1 MKTRFLLW
9 VLAALLLAACSTPGE
24 TRSPEVLAQDTRIY
38 HDVQQRLHDN
48 PRIYDRHIEV
58 SVYGGVVKLS
68 GIVFDGN
75 DMNDA
80 VRIASEV
87 PGVKSVKNEMQV
99 QEMGTDRFR
108 RR

>member
-1 MKTRFLLW
+1 MAIL
-9 VLAALLLAACSTPGE
+9 VLAACATPE
-24 TRSPEVLAQDTRIY
+24 ARSPDVLAQDVRIL
-38 HDVQQRLHDN
+38 HEVEQGLHDN
-48 PRIYDRHIEV
+48 PRIYDRHIEI
-58 SVYGGVVKLS
+58 SVYDGVVKLS

-80 VRIASEV
+80 VRIASRV

>member
-1 MKTRFLLW
+1 MKPRFLLW
-9 VLAALLLAACSTPGE
+9 CLVILVLAACATPE
-24 TRSPEVLAQDTRIY
+24 SRSPEVLAQDVRIL
-38 HDVQQRLHDN
+38 HEVEQRLHDN
-48 PRIYDRHIEV
+48 PRIYDRHIEI
-58 SVYGGVVKLS
+58 SVYDGVVKLS

-75 DMNDA
+75 DRNDA
-80 VRIASEV
+80 VRIASQV